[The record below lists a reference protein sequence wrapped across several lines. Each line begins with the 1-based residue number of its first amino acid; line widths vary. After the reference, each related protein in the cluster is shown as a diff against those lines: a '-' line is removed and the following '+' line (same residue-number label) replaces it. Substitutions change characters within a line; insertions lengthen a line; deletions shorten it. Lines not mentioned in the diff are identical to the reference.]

1 MKKVYLYCLVS
12 FAFTANYAQ
21 QNATFVTTEITESI
35 VPFIDQLKNGEQF
48 TLHFAS
54 DGCFHNEKDKIV
66 FQKEQ
71 NAYYVIYQNQ
81 KKKLDIATI
90 EHIQNFEKEL
100 DKQGDMGCTTV
111 DKYLLIYKD
120 SQRIVTDGSCA
131 WNGYGKLKKV
141 LQLT

>member
-1 MKKVYLYCLVS
+1 M
-12 FAFTANYAQ
+12 TYAQ
-21 QNATFVTTEITESI
+21 QNTNTRTTEITESI

-54 DGCFHNEKDKIV
+54 DGCFHHEKDKIV

-71 NAYYVIYQNQ
+71 NSYYVIFQNN

-90 EHIQNFEKEL
+90 EHIQKFEKEL

-111 DKYLLIYKD
+111 DKYLLIYKE

-131 WNGYGKLKKV
+131 WNGYIKLKKA
-141 LQLT
+141 LQLLV